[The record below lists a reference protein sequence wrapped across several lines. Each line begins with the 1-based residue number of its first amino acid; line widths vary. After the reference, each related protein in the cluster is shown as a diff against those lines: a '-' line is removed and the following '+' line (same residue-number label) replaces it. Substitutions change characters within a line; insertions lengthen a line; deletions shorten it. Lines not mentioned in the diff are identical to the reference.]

1 MLESLRSG
9 APDESVGGLFMSSG
23 KTPAVSFDL
32 TSIEEASPRPLS
44 ELLASVPHAEVR
56 GDAAAAVRDVTY
68 RSGEVRPGSL
78 FFCVPGD
85 HVDGHDFAQDAA
97 RAGAT
102 AAVVERWLP
111 ISSTQVHVPTVRSA
125 MGPMAS
131 TFFGNPSRRLQVVGV
146 TGTNGKTTITYVLE
160 SILAAAGLVPGVVG
174 TTGVRIAGR
183 HIPFDRTTPEAPDLQ
198 RMFARMVAEDVGGV
212 AMEVS
217 SHGLHQHRVDGSRY
231 ACAVFTNLTQDHLD
245 YHGTLDDYFE
255 AKALLFTPDLS
266 DRAALNADS
275 PYGRALADRVAI
287 PALTFGVDSEADV
300 RATDVRV
307 TAAGVSFRVDD
318 VQVRSRLRGHFNVS
332 NCLAALAAARQ
343 LGIDDEAIVGG
354 IADLP
359 GVPGRLEPVEGG
371 QPFTVL
377 VDYAHTPD
385 SLENVL
391 SATRSLTVGRL
402 IVVFGCGGDRDRG
415 KRPLMG
421 EVATRLADVTVVTS
435 DNPRSEDPRAIIAEI
450 EPGAKR
456 GGGAYTLEPDRRAAI
471 RAALGQAQP
480 GDAVVIAGK
489 GHETGQQFA
498 DRTIPFDDRLVAA
511 GELAQ
516 LSRSTP

>member
-9 APDESVGGLFMSSG
+9 APDETVGGLFMSSG

-32 TSIEEASPRPLS
+32 SSIQEASPRPLS

-68 RSGEVRPGSL
+68 RSGDVRPGSL

-85 HVDGHDFAQDAA
+85 HVDGHDFAEEAA
-97 RAGAT
+97 RGGA
-102 AAVVERWLP
+102 AAVVVERWLP
-111 ISSTQVHVPTVRSA
+111 AASTQVLVPTVRSA

-131 TFFGNPSRRLQVVGV
+131 AFFGNPSRLFPVIGV
-146 TGTNGKTTITYVLE
+146 TGTNGKTTITYILE
-160 SILAAAGLVPGVVG
+160 SIFAAAGLVPGVVG
-174 TTGVRIAGR
+174 TTGVRIASR

-198 RMFARMVAEDVGGV
+198 RLFAQMVARDVGGAV
-212 AMEVS
+212 MEVS
-217 SHGLHQHRVDGSRY
+217 SHGLHQHRVDGTRY

-255 AKALLFTPDLS
+255 AKAMLFTPELS

-275 PYGRALADRVAI
+275 PHGRALADRVTI
-287 PALTFGVDSEADV
+287 PALTFAIDSDADI
-300 RATDVRV
+300 RATDVDV
-307 TAAGVSFRVDD
+307 TAAGVSFRVNGEEIH
-318 VQVRSRLRGHFNVS
+318 SRLRGHFNVS
-332 NCLAALAAARQ
+332 NCLAALTAAQ
-343 LGIDDEAIVGG
+343 QIGIDDDPIVRG

-391 SATRSLTVGRL
+391 AAARSLTAGRL

-421 EVATRLADVTVVTS
+421 EAATRLADVTVVTS
-435 DNPRSEDPRAIIAEI
+435 DNPRSEDPLAIIAEI

-456 GGGAYTLEPDRRAAI
+456 GGHPYTVEPDRRAAI
-471 RAALGQAQP
+471 RAALGEAQP
-480 GDAVVIAGK
+480 GDVVVIAGK
-489 GHETGQQFA
+489 GHESGQQFA
-498 DRTIPFDDRLVAA
+498 DRTVPFDDRVVA
-511 GELAQ
+511 GDELAQ
-516 LSRSTP
+516 LSRSTW